1 VFYLYRYARKYSLF
15 MPLLPSPSRL

>member
-1 VFYLYRYARKYSLF
+1 VFYLYRYARKYALF